1 MEAYRVANA
10 DSIAA
15 VEARHAEEVRR
26 RAAEGEADTMTE
38 ALSGTAAAFEGGR
51 DAEPHQGMDYTA
63 QMPSGALAQAGT
75 RWEGKSGRGGAWWG
89 VGNRGQGRAC
99 ILMNTCYDHP
109 HLDYYTLMSTIL
121 SQSCRA
127 CRNGHGPAAG
137 RRHRAW
143 SRREAEQGGLG
154 GHGPGQRLESR

>member
-1 MEAYRVANA
+1 MDPQLRRELQIRARIESIYNKREEDFETKEAYDDYLEEREDIRWRPYRVANA

-26 RAAEGEADTMTE
+26 RAAEGEADTVTE

-75 RWEGKSGRGGAWWG
+75 RWEGSG
-89 VGNRGQGRAC
+89 GRDFVV
-99 ILMNTCYDHP
+99 TK
-109 HLDYYTLMSTIL
+109 
-121 SQSCRA
+121 CRE
-127 CRNGHGPAAG
+127 
-137 RRHRAW
+137 
-143 SRREAEQGGLG
+143 EAYGSVLVF
-154 GHGPGQRLESR
+154 

>member
-1 MEAYRVANA
+1 MFFWSWEGVALCSTGQRACPVDPWTPCFGRLSPHAVFNLCDGVDVRAIEARVEAYRVANA

-26 RAAEGEADTMTE
+26 RAAEGEADTVTE

-75 RWEGKSGRGGAWWG
+75 RWKGGGGRGGAWWG
-89 VGNRGQGRAC
+89 VGMAK
-99 ILMNTCYDHP
+99 
-109 HLDYYTLMSTIL
+109 
-121 SQSCRA
+121 
-127 CRNGHGPAAG
+127 AG
-137 RRHRAW
+137 SVFR
-143 SRREAEQGGLG
+143 
-154 GHGPGQRLESR
+154 